1 MLEAVVG
8 TRQSMLVDNVTTYR
22 NGMTRGP
29 VNKATA
35 AGGVVLLVM
44 SSRNYV
50 ACHRLQRLTENST
63 LCMALLNPRAFSVI
77 CWVTKLIDV
86 WLLVTICLY
95 I

>member
-1 MLEAVVG
+1 
-8 TRQSMLVDNVTTYR
+8 MLVDDVNVAGD
-22 NGMTRGP
+22 GMTRGP

-35 AGGVVLLVM
+35 VGSVVLLVM

-50 ACHRLQRLTENST
+50 ACHRLLRLS
-63 LCMALLNPRAFSVI
+63 LSVCMVVVLLNHRAFSVI
-77 CWVTKLIDV
+77 FRVTKLIDV